1 MIYIL
6 GQKILLTILH
16 EKIVLFGA
24 TNIVK
29 SNVSFISKTVL
40 RFYSKTFLLPAD
52 FVFTT
57 HELRITEPLSSL
69 HDAQLNF
76 SRFLF
81 SFISKRRPFRI
92 V

>member
-57 HELRITEPLSSL
+57 YKLRITGPLSSF
-69 HDAQLNF
+69 HDAQLNS
-76 SRFLF
+76 SRSLV
-81 SFISKRRPFRI
+81 SFISKRRPFPL

>member
-16 EKIVLFGA
+16 EKIVLFGT

-29 SNVSFISKTVL
+29 SNVCFISKTVL
-40 RFYSKTFLLPAD
+40 HFYSKTFLLPAD

-57 HELRITEPLSSL
+57 YELRITGPLSSF
-69 HDAQLNF
+69 HDAQLNS
-76 SRFLF
+76 SRSLV
-81 SFISKRRPFRI
+81 SFISKRRPFRL